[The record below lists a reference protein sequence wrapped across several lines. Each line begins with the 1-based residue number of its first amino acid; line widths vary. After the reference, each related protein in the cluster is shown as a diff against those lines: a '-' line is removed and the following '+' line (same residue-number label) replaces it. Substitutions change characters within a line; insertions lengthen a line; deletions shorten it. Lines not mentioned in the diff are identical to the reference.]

1 MDNWLNELKGHIIDK
16 RDAENFDDII
26 SCYQNGLL
34 RAGFLMAWLML
45 IESLKR
51 KIVELADKEVKVA
64 VNELKNITSV
74 EEAMHSN
81 DEVIWK
87 AALKCELITNEDD
100 SVLEMLWKKRCIMS
114 HPYMPDVSEKDF
126 RYMVEN
132 LVSMSLGKT
141 LMWTKVMIEGFFE
154 DIKTNIFLIPDD
166 SEEKAELAEHIL
178 KLIPE
183 KLCPFFWKTLFYEL
197 SLSLGNGHKK
207 HQMMLRVLAIRFV
220 RQPGIDINDPKYSFA
235 SQIKNYCGVCW
246 HIFFNKRAWKKLNEE
261 YQAQLFRFLKDNKKE
276 AKKVLWLAK
285 GLVEHDDDL
294 DDKYIDYYYEALA
307 QYDITDMQGY
317 YLNKK
322 KFLEILYKEKIEG
335 YQFADQ
341 GDFIDMLKSMDENDI
356 SEFTP
361 KQLQKIGKYVEMCC
375 VGGTFKAQNFA
386 TTHSIWSENL
396 DYAKGFAIEGMSND
410 KGQLYV
416 AKRHMEYVLPV
427 LYHTKEDNLP
437 DIIKAVDELPVYE
450 TMSERMI
457 CSNIR
462 LQVRK
467 YFDEESEAYKNLI
480 AVVNK
485 YCKA

>member
-1 MDNWLNELKGHIIDK
+1 MDNWLIELKGHIIDK

-64 VNELKNITSV
+64 VNELKSITSV
-74 EEAMHSN
+74 EDAMHSN

-87 AALKCELITNEDD
+87 TALKCELITNEDD
-100 SVLEMLWKKRCIMS
+100 SV
-114 HPYMPDVSEKDF
+114 
-126 RYMVEN
+126 
-132 LVSMSLGKT
+132 
-141 LMWTKVMIEGFFE
+141 
-154 DIKTNIFLIPDD
+154 
-166 SEEKAELAEHIL
+166 
-178 KLIPE
+178 
-183 KLCPFFWKTLFYEL
+183 
-197 SLSLGNGHKK
+197 
-207 HQMMLRVLAIRFV
+207 
-220 RQPGIDINDPKYSFA
+220 
-235 SQIKNYCGVCW
+235 
-246 HIFFNKRAWKKLNEE
+246 
-261 YQAQLFRFLKDNKKE
+261 
-276 AKKVLWLAK
+276 
-285 GLVEHDDDL
+285 
-294 DDKYIDYYYEALA
+294 
-307 QYDITDMQGY
+307 
-317 YLNKK
+317 
-322 KFLEILYKEKIEG
+322 LEILYKEKIEG

-427 LYHTKEDNLP
+427 LYHTKEENLP